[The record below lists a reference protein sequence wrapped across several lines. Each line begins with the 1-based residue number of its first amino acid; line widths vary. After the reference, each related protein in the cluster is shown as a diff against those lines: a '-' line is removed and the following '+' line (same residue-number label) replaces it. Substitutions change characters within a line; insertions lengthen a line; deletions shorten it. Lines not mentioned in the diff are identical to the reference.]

1 MCHIMCHTYMMPTM
15 NMRQLRDT
23 RRLKAWLKAGKTVEL
38 RDRDKLIGRIV
49 PEESD
54 KQPKEWPD
62 FAARAKA
69 ILGDRVLPNIV
80 IEERE
85 RSRY

>member
-1 MCHIMCHTYMMPTM
+1 MMCHIGLMPTI

-23 RRLKAWLKAGKTVEL
+23 RKLKAWLKAGKTVEL
-38 RDRDKLIGRIV
+38 RDRDRVIGHIV
-49 PEESD
+49 PE
-54 KQPKEWPD
+54 QPKETPVEWPD

-69 ILGDRVLPNIV
+69 IFGDRILPGADLL
-80 IEERE
+80 IEERG

>member
-1 MCHIMCHTYMMPTM
+1 MWHIMPMPSV
-15 NMRQLRDT
+15 NMRELRDT

-38 RDRDKLIGRIV
+38 RDRDRVIGRIV
-49 PEESD
+49 PERLKEA
-54 KQPKEWPD
+54 PVEWPD

-69 ILGDRVLPNIV
+69 ILGDRILPSVV

>member
-1 MCHIMCHTYMMPTM
+1 MPTV
-15 NMRQLRDT
+15 NMRELRDT

-38 RDRDKLIGRIV
+38 RDRDKVIGRIV
-49 PEESD
+49 PESSD
-54 KQPKEWPD
+54 EQPKEWPD

-69 ILGDRVLPNIV
+69 IFGDRVFPNAV
-80 IEERE
+80 IEERR

>member
-1 MCHIMCHTYMMPTM
+1 MWHIVVMPSV
-15 NMRQLRDT
+15 NMRELRDT

-38 RDRDKLIGRIV
+38 RDRDRVIGRIV
-49 PEESD
+49 PER
-54 KQPKEWPD
+54 PKEAPVEWPD

-69 ILGDRVLPNIV
+69 ILGDRILPSVV

>member
-1 MCHIMCHTYMMPTM
+1 MLMPSV
-15 NMRQLRDT
+15 NMRELRDT

-38 RDRDKLIGRIV
+38 RDRDRVIGRIV
-49 PEESD
+49 PER
-54 KQPKEWPD
+54 PKEAPVEWPD

-69 ILGDRVLPNIV
+69 ILGDRILPSVV

>member
-1 MCHIMCHTYMMPTM
+1 MCHILSMPTV
-15 NMRQLRDT
+15 NMRELRDT

-38 RDRDKLIGRIV
+38 RDRDRVIGRIV
-49 PEESD
+49 PERSD
-54 KQPKEWPD
+54 EQPKEWPD

-69 ILGDRVLPNIV
+69 ILGDRILPSIV

-85 RSRY
+85 RSRF

>member
-1 MCHIMCHTYMMPTM
+1 VVMPSV
-15 NMRQLRDT
+15 NMRELRDT

-38 RDRDKLIGRIV
+38 RDRDRVIGRIV
-49 PEESD
+49 PEP
-54 KQPKEWPD
+54 PKEAPVEWPD

-69 ILGDRVLPNIV
+69 ILGDRILPSVV